1 MFNLKSCR
9 SFFYVHV
16 LFCVSFLRNIKRK
29 GNSLFQFDGRVHK
42 ICDGVGLNLLS
53 STRTLYEN
61 MYWRYCRQYEHFIW
75 NAQFSIKPT
84 RACYLIDWDRL
95 FFFSMHERIYVAS
108 FSVFHGISS
117 FFLTEGELRSK
128 VINFL

>member
-53 STRTLYEN
+53 STSTLYEN
-61 MYWRYCRQYEHFIW
+61 IEDIVDNMNI
-75 NAQFSIKPT
+75 
-84 RACYLIDWDRL
+84 L
-95 FFFSMHERIYVAS
+95 FETPNFQSNQPEP
-108 FSVFHGISS
+108 
-117 FFLTEGELRSK
+117 
-128 VINFL
+128 VI